1 MKKILTLIAVALLS
15 SCTPLSQS
23 SNTYYS
29 QPSFTPSQTPTI
41 RYLNLNLGNASNY
54 LRVNIQLNNSIGE
67 LTTLLTAS
75 ANVWFTTSNLS
86 QFNLGHSNGSNI
98 QFSGTMRFDYSYFL
112 NNSFRT
118 GSKTINISGTLY
130 KSNSFTNSNR
140 FSTLISVT
148 GASQING
155 VSNVSVNISSMSGT
169 LVYR

>member
-1 MKKILTLIAVALLS
+1 MKIIPLISFILLS
-15 SCTPLSQS
+15 SCIPLTS
-23 SNTYYS
+23 SSSLNYS
-29 QPSFTPSQTPTI
+29 QPSFTPSQTSTI
-41 RYLNLNLGNASNY
+41 RYLYVNLGNASNY
-54 LRVNIQLNNSIGE
+54 FQVNIQLNNSIGE

-98 QFSGTMRFDYSYFL
+98 QFSGSMRFDYSYFL

-140 FSTLISVT
+140 FSTLISVA